1 MRAEGTLLGF
11 DFGTRRIGVAVG
23 SRRLSGARAL
33 KTLITRGEPDWQS
46 IAELIGEWEPE
57 ALVVGVPLTMSG
69 APQPATT
76 AARRFIGQLEARFKL
91 PVHGAE
97 ERMST
102 MEAQSQLR
110 EQRASGARRR
120 KVRDEDLDATA
131 ARLILEHWLLE
142 HDDEKT
148 DDGKTPEPNA

>member
-33 KTLITRGEPDWQS
+33 KTIATRGEPDWQS
-46 IAELIGEWEPE
+46 IAEIIGEWEPE

-69 APQPATT
+69 AAQPAT
-76 AARRFIGQLEARFKL
+76 AAAKKFIEQLEARFKL

-110 EQRASGARRR
+110 EQRSSGMRRR
-120 KVRDEDLDATA
+120 KVRDADLDSTA

-142 HDDEKT
+142 HVDRKAAEQKT
-148 DDGKTPEPNA
+148 

>member
-1 MRAEGTLLGF
+1 MAAEGILLGF

-23 SRRLSGARAL
+23 NRRLSGARSL
-33 KTLITRGEPDWQS
+33 KTLTSRGEPDWQS
-46 IAELIGEWEPE
+46 IGELIGEWEPE

-69 APQPATT
+69 AAQPTT
-76 AARRFIGQLEARFKL
+76 DAARKFIEQLEARFKL
-91 PVHGAE
+91 PVHSAE

-110 EQRASGARRR
+110 EQRSSGLRRR
-120 KVRDEDLDATA
+120 KLRDEDLDATA

-142 HDDEKT
+142 HVDRKTAEK
-148 DDGKTPEPNA
+148 A